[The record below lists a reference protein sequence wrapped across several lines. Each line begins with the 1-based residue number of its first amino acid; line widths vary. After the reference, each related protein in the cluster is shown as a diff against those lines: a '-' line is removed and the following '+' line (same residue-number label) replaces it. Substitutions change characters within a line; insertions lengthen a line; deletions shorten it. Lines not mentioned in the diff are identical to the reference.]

1 MNLTPKGTVNNMA
14 LNETMIQ
21 YAASV
26 QEELKQLIR
35 DLCAIPAPSH
45 HEEKRAEFCKNWFL
59 ANGGRDVYID
69 EALNAVCSW
78 GVTENNEVVVVM
90 AHTDTVFPDLEPL
103 PFEEDGKQFRC
114 PGVADDTAE
123 LAILMLCARYC
134 MQNCPVPQVGVLFV
148 ANSGE
153 EGLGNLKGSKAI
165 VERYGSRMRELITLD
180 GTQMHAIVSQA
191 VGSHRYRVTV
201 KTEGGHSFNA
211 FGNRNAIR
219 CLASMIDTLYSVK
232 VPQEGN
238 SKTTYNV
245 GTISGGTSVNTIAQ
259 EAEMLYEY
267 RSDNKNCLAQMEAM
281 FHQVV
286 AAYNAMGIT
295 VEAEKIG
302 DRPCTG
308 DVDPEKHRQLIDR
321 AAGAICRNTG
331 GEVVLRS
338 GSTDCNPPLA
348 AGIPAICISPC
359 TGGGCHTRE
368 EYLELDSLETGCRLV
383 LDLLAET
390 IG

>member
-1 MNLTPKGTVNNMA
+1 MA
-14 LNETMIQ
+14 LDTSMKQ
-21 YAASV
+21 YAAEI

-45 HEEKRAEFCKNWFL
+45 HEEQRAAFCKRWL
-59 ANGGRDVYID
+59 EQAGGQNVHID
-69 EALNAVCSW
+69 EALNVVCPW
-78 GVTENNEVVVVM
+78 GVTEDNEIVVVM
-90 AHTDTVFPDLEPL
+90 AHTDTVFPDLEPM
-103 PFEEDGKQFRC
+103 PFREDEKRFWC
-114 PGVADDTAE
+114 PAVADDTAE
-123 LAILMLCARYC
+123 LAILMLCARYF
-134 MQNCPVPQVGVLFV
+134 MKNYQMPKVGVLFV
-148 ANSGE
+148 ANACE

-165 VERYGSRMRELITLD
+165 VERYGHRMRELITLD
-180 GTQMHAIVSQA
+180 GASMEYIVNEA

-201 KTEGGHSFNA
+201 KTEGGHSFGA

-267 RSDNKNCLAQMEAM
+267 RSDNRNCLAQMETM

-286 AAYNAMGIT
+286 AAYNAMGIS

-308 DVDPEKHRQLIDR
+308 DVDRQKHQQLIDR
-321 AAGAICRNTG
+321 AADAIRRNVG
-331 GEVVLRS
+331 KEPILRS

-348 AGIPAICISPC
+348 AGIPAICMAPC
-359 TGGGCHTRE
+359 NGGGCHTRE

-383 LDLLAET
+383 LDFLSET
-390 IG
+390 FC